1 MRNAMC
7 GICGYVNLDKRPVSD
22 DNILRKMT
30 SALIHRGPDDE
41 GFFIKDNVALGHRRL
56 SIIDLEKGH
65 QPICDETS
73 PLCIVYNGEV
83 YNFPELKT
91 ELINKGN
98 VFSTHSDTEVVLK
111 CYRQWG
117 PDCLN
122 RFNGMFALAIWDGRD
137 KTLFLARDRFGKK
150 PLYFGTFGRTFIF
163 GSELKSVFSHPEVIM
178 DVDRM
183 SLGKYFAYDYIP
195 SPRTIIK
202 GIAKLEPGHWLV
214 LKNGEV
220 KKKRYWDFRF
230 EIDGSKKTDLAVT
243 KKMLLETLR
252 ESVRKRLISDV
263 PLGVF
268 LSGGIDSSAVVAMM
282 AGLMDPQDIKTFSI
296 GFKERSYNEAPS
308 ASLIARKFRTDH
320 HEKILSAEM
329 MLDALPGII
338 DIIDEPFADSSIIPT
353 YMVSQFTRETVKV
366 ALGGD
371 GGDELFMGYPSFIAH
386 RIAALYDRAPS
397 AAKRAVRLF
406 SNRVPGKA
414 HYMSLNFKLKRFLK
428 GASFSEAERHQ
439 IWIGSF
445 YPPEQRLLFRDASD
459 EALFD
464 PHNIYDES
472 SAYFNRYPGISNMD
486 KVEYLYIK
494 TYLPDDILTKVDRAS
509 MAVSLEVRAPFLDK
523 EIADFAAAIPNSLK
537 MRGFRTKHILKEA
550 LRGIVPNATID
561 KPKHGFAAPVGAWFR
576 KELKELLLD
585 TFRKDVIEKDGL
597 FNYEYIDSLFK
608 DHFSGR
614 AEYGRNIWSLFIY
627 QMWYNKW
634 IRI

>member
-1 MRNAMC
+1 MC
-7 GICGYVNLDKRPVSD
+7 GICGYVNTDSRPVSD
-22 DNILRKMT
+22 DKVLKAMAA
-30 SALIHRGPDDE
+30 ALSHRGPDDE
-41 GFFIKDNVALGHRRL
+41 GFYIKANVALGHRRL

-65 QPICDETS
+65 QPIFDEDRA
-73 PLCIVYNGEV
+73 LAIIYNGEV

-91 ELINKGN
+91 ELINKGYT
-98 VFSTHSDTEVVLK
+98 FSTRSDTEVVLK
-111 CYRQWG
+111 SYKEWG
-117 PDCLN
+117 PDCLG
-122 RFNGMFALAIWDGRD
+122 RFNGMFALAIWDGRE

-150 PLYFGTFGRTFIF
+150 PLYFAHLGHTFLFA
-163 GSELKSVFSHPEVIM
+163 SELKSIFQHPDVKM
-178 DVDRM
+178 DIDRM
-183 SLGKYFAYDYIP
+183 SLAKYFAYDYIP

-202 GIAKLEPGHWLV
+202 GISKLEPAHYLI

-220 KKKRYWDFRF
+220 KKKQYWDFRF
-230 EIDGSKKTDLAVT
+230 EIDRTKKTDFDGT
-243 KKMLLETLR
+243 KKLFLELLR

-282 AGLMDPQDIKTFSI
+282 AGLMDPRDIKTFSI
-296 GFKERSYNEAPS
+296 GFEERSYNEAPS
-308 ASLIARKFRTDH
+308 ANLIARKFRTDH
-320 HEKILSAEM
+320 HEKILKAQD
-329 MLDALPGII
+329 MLDVLPGII

-386 RIAALYDRAPS
+386 RIAAIYDKVPS
-397 AAKRAVRLF
+397 AGKKAVRIF
-406 SNRVPGKA
+406 SNLVPAGS
-414 HYMSLNFKLKRFLK
+414 HYMNLNFKLKKFLK
-428 GASFSEAERHQ
+428 GASFSGAERHQ

-445 YPPEQRLLFRDASD
+445 YPPEQRLLFRDTSD
-459 EALFD
+459 EANFD

-472 SAYFNRYPGISNMD
+472 SAYFNRYPDISNMD

-523 EIADFAAAIPNSLK
+523 DVSDFAATIPNSLK
-537 MRGFRTKHILKEA
+537 MKGLRTKHILKEA
-550 LRGIVPNATID
+550 LRGIVPDATIN
-561 KPKHGFAAPVGAWFR
+561 KPKHGFAVPVGAWF
-576 KELKELLLD
+576 KGELKSLLLQ
-585 TFRKDVIEKDGL
+585 TFRKEEIEADGI
-597 FNYEYIDSLFK
+597 FSYRYIDSLFA

-614 AEYGRNIWSLFIY
+614 ADYGRNIWSLFIF

-634 IRI
+634 IKKGRTK